1 MTARLSA
8 SQKDMNSKK
17 IVNLG
22 APSNPND
29 AARKTDVDTSYTN
42 AISRANHTGTQ
53 TAATISNFDTQ
64 VRINRLDQ
72 MATPTNP
79 VGMGSQRLT
88 SVADPTSAQDAAT
101 RAYVDAQLTGLVSG
115 QTPKGTVRV
124 ASTAN
129 VNISTP
135 GTTIDGITMSNGDLA
150 LLTGQT
156 TGSQNGPYIFNGS
169 ATPMTRAANWDS
181 SGEAVLGSYWIVR
194 EGTKAE
200 NFALMTND
208 TTFTLGTDT
217 LAVVFISSTPAG
229 TAPTEVDLGDGSAT
243 QFTVTHNFGTK
254 AVGVAVFRNA
264 SPYDEVDVYV
274 ARPTINT
281 VSIEPDEV
289 WSSNQYRCVVWK
301 AKG

>member
-42 AISRANHTGTQ
+42 AISRTNHTGTQ
-53 TAATISNFDTQ
+53 TASTISNFDTQ
-64 VRINRLDQ
+64 VRTNRLDQ

-79 VGMGSQRLT
+79 IGMGSQRLT

-135 GTTIDGITMSNGDLA
+135 GTTIDGITMANGDIA
-150 LLTGQT
+150 LLTAQT
-156 TGSQNGPYIFNGS
+156 TGAQNGPYLFNGS

-194 EGTKAE
+194 EGTKAD

-208 TTFTLGTDT
+208 SFVFGTDT
-217 LAVVFISSTPAG
+217 MTTIFISSIPAG
-229 TAPTEVDLGDGSAT
+229 IAPTEVDLGDGSAT

-264 SPYDEVDVYV
+264 SPYDEVEVYV

-289 WSSNQYRCVVWK
+289 WSSNQYHCVVWK